1 MKPHEN
7 GPRRFRRHDQN
18 KPSESGRIVETVGG
32 RRFRLV
38 KVLTTRQAP
47 GGPVVPDVWSAE
59 DLGNPRR
66 GVLIHQNENG
76 TWTDSADEIVAAG
89 ATR

>member
-1 MKPHEN
+1 MIA
-7 GPRRFRRHDQN
+7 
-18 KPSESGRIVETVGG
+18 GRIVETVGG

>member
-18 KPSESGRIVETVGG
+18 KPSESGRIVETIGG

-38 KVLTTRQAP
+38 KVLTTREDVP
-47 GGPVVPDVWSAE
+47 GITVPDVWSAVMLN
-59 DLGNPRR
+59 DGRTVSIR
-66 GVLIHQNENG
+66 HNENG
-76 TWTDSADEIVAAG
+76 TWTDNLDEIVAAG